1 MKSII
6 AEIKNLTDSEKINL
20 LAMFL
25 LAAFVVASVS
35 IMFNITRGA
44 DVDYFKER
52 LVLTEARLNSID
64 KKVDDYR
71 DRIDR
76 MKDQQT
82 EKMIEMQKKVEDH
95 ERWIEEWKKLPHLP
109 KPRR

>member
-1 MKSII
+1 MFSLIS
-6 AEIKNLTDSEKINL
+6 EIKNLTDGEKINL

-25 LAAFVVASVS
+25 LASSVIASVS

-52 LVLTEARLNSID
+52 LTITEARLNSMD

-76 MKDQQT
+76 IKDQQN
-82 EKMIEMQKKVEDH
+82 EKIFEITKKVDEH
-95 ERWIEEWKKLPHLP
+95 EKWIEEWKKLPNLP

>member
-1 MKSII
+1 
-6 AEIKNLTDSEKINL
+6 
-20 LAMFL
+20 
-25 LAAFVVASVS
+25 VS

-52 LVLTEARLNSID
+52 LVITEARLNSID

-76 MKDQQT
+76 MNDKQT
-82 EKMIEMQKKVEDH
+82 EKMIEVQRKVEEH
-95 ERWIEEWKKLPHLP
+95 EKWIEEWKKLPNLP

>member
-1 MKSII
+1 MKSFI
-6 AEIKNLTDSEKINL
+6 AEIKSLTDSEKINL

-25 LAAFVVASVS
+25 LAAFVVAAVS

-71 DRIDR
+71 DRVDR

>member
-1 MKSII
+1 MKSLIT
-6 AEIKNLTDSEKINL
+6 EIKSLTDSEKINL

-52 LVLTEARLNSID
+52 LVITEARLNSID
-64 KKVDDYR
+64 KKVDDTR
-71 DRIDR
+71 DKYDR
-76 MKDQQT
+76 QLEGLKDRT
-82 EKMIEMQKKVEDH
+82 NETARKVE
-95 ERWIEEWKKLPHLP
+95 EQEKWIEEWKKLPSLP
-109 KPRR
+109 KPKR

>member
-1 MKSII
+1 MKSLI

-20 LAMFL
+20 LAMIL
-25 LAAFVVASVS
+25 LAAFVVAAVS

-64 KKVDDYR
+64 KKMDDYR
-71 DRIDR
+71 DRVDR
-76 MKDQQT
+76 INDKQT

-95 ERWIEEWKKLPHLP
+95 EKWIEEWKKLPHLP
-109 KPRR
+109 KPKR